1 MTAYRTLASTLAAGL
16 ALALA
21 AGAAQARSFYI
32 IQSGADAWTVMDPE
46 GIERIGT
53 DAQRR
58 AWVVRVQRNILTGN
72 PPTPGYVRTLTE
84 YDCEAN
90 RTRWREFSAFSRSG
104 ALLVSKVNPNP
115 EWGPADEAS
124 DTYAAHRVI
133 CEGGGGGSVVSA
145 ESVAKVV
152 ISLMGSWDPPP
163 TPYVPPSAQPSAKT
177 PPAKSPP
184 AKAPAA
190 KTATPKVPAA
200 TAPAAKAPAAKA
212 PAAKAPPAK
221 ATPKT

>member
-1 MTAYRTLASTLAAGL
+1 VKARRRLVRTFAATLAIT
-16 ALALA
+16 LA
-21 AGAAQARSFYI
+21 AGAAEARSYYI

-46 GIERIGT
+46 GIERLGG
-53 DAQRR
+53 AVRK

-115 EWGPADEAS
+115 EWGPSEEAP

-133 CEGGGGGSVVSA
+133 CEGGGGGAVVSA

-163 TPYVPPSAQPSAKT
+163 TPFTPPTPVAKAPVGKAPATKT
-177 PPAKSPP
+177 PPAKVTPV
-184 AKAPAA
+184 AKAPVA
-190 KTATPKVPAA
+190 KT
-200 TAPAAKAPAAKA
+200 
-212 PAAKAPPAK
+212 APPAK